1 MNLLAR
7 EATTVRNC
15 AVRGGTFQDTG
26 AISVTITGANVYIEV
41 YIEIETNEVYNPVKL
56 AEAAKARVDVYS
68 CLDDFT
74 NGDLRIWHI
83 QR

>member
-1 MNLLAR
+1 MD
-7 EATTVRNC
+7 
-15 AVRGGTFQDTG
+15 G
-26 AISVTITGANVYIEV
+26 
-41 YIEIETNEVYNPVKL
+41 EIETNEVYNPVKL

-74 NGDLRIWHI
+74 NGDLRIWRI